1 MKVIL
6 VTICGRSVWLAA
18 GALLT
23 LYSQSVFSSEWSI
36 EPSVSAG
43 VIHDDN
49 IQLKTTGVDSVSGMT
64 LQPKMTLGRR
74 TEISDIAVSGH
85 VKASRYDKNAYD
97 YNEIMLDLASSFK
110 NSERSTL
117 GLDANFSRQPTHVT
131 EEDDSGRIE
140 TDRDRDTMTLSP
152 SWDYQLSQSSLLQV
166 AYNATDV
173 DYSGSTSL
181 IDYRYQTL
189 SGTYLIR
196 QSEKNQ
202 FSLSLNASRY
212 RPADG
217 VLTATDYVYDPFGNK
232 IPGLLTYVSVPA
244 TNQTD
249 SYGFY
254 IGASRD
260 FSETLKGSLSVGLSK
275 SENAQMYNSTAF
287 EISELGQPASVN
299 TVINSTLTTVNAS
312 LSKEFELTTLTAS
325 FSNSN
330 KPSSNGVLNESTELG
345 VNIKRKITP
354 KLQGVF
360 DLKATSSK
368 NELLSGTL
376 DRKYYS
382 TSLQAHWQLT
392 KWWRMIADYRYRY
405 QKYDTATDS
414 ADSNRFM
421 VSLRYTWPKMA
432 VSR

>member
-1 MKVIL
+1 MKFIL
-6 VTICGRSVWLAA
+6 VTSGERSVWLAVA
-18 GALLT
+18 ALLA
-23 LYSQSVFSSEWSI
+23 LHSQAVFSSEWSM
-36 EPSVSAG
+36 EPSISAG

-49 IQLKTTGVDSVSGMT
+49 IRLETTGGDSVSGMT
-64 LQPKMTLGRR
+64 LRPEMKLSRR
-74 TEISDIAVSGH
+74 TETSDIAVSGQ
-85 VKASRYDKNAYD
+85 VNASRYDKDAYD
-97 YNEIMLDLASSFK
+97 YNELMLDLSSSFK
-110 NSERSTL
+110 HSERSTF
-117 GLDANFSRQPTHVT
+117 GLDAGFSRQPTHTT
-131 EEDDSGRIE
+131 EEEDSGRIE
-140 TDRDRDTMTLSP
+140 VDRDRETMTLNP
-152 SWDYQLSQSSLLQV
+152 SWDYQLSQSSQLQV
-166 AYNATDV
+166 AYSATDV

-202 FSLSLNASRY
+202 FSFSLNASRY

-217 VLTATDYVYDPFGNK
+217 VLGAIDYVLDPFGNR
-232 IPGLLTYVSVPA
+232 IGLTNVIVPA
-244 TNQTD
+244 TNKTD

-260 FSETLKGSLSVGLSK
+260 FSETLKGSLSVGLSE
-275 SENAQMYNSTAF
+275 SENTQLYNSTQF
-287 EISELGQPASVN
+287 QRDEYGDPAVVN

-312 LSKEFELTTLTAS
+312 LSKEFELTTLTAN

-345 VNIKRKITP
+345 INIKRKLTP

-360 DLKATSSK
+360 DLKAIRSK
-368 NELLSGTL
+368 NELLNGNL
-376 DRKYYS
+376 DRDYYS

-414 ADSNRFM
+414 ADSNKFM